1 MGQPSEAK
9 EVEGKIYFNGWFR
22 TSLLGFA
29 ALMISV
35 LTLLVTNVI
44 ANDNKY
50 TEKIRQT
57 DWELARTNS
66 EVAKLDV
73 KFESIKDDLIEI
85 KQLLRR
91 RIPRESN
98 SD

>member
-35 LTLLVTNVI
+35 LTILVTNVI

-57 DWELARTNS
+57 DSELAKTNS
-66 EVAKLDV
+66 EMAMLKAN
-73 KFESIKDDLIEI
+73 FNNIKEDLTEI

-91 RIPRESN
+91 RIPHESN